1 MHQMWVKLMDQ
12 CQNINVVI
20 DEDFNNKQYFN
31 GFIEFLAECI
41 LDHKNELIGKVTE
54 HSESTDQ

>member
-1 MHQMWVKLMDQ
+1 MSQV
-12 CQNINVVI
+12 QNINVII

-41 LDHKNELIGKVTE
+41 LDHKNELIGMVKE
-54 HSESTDQ
+54 HPESTDQ